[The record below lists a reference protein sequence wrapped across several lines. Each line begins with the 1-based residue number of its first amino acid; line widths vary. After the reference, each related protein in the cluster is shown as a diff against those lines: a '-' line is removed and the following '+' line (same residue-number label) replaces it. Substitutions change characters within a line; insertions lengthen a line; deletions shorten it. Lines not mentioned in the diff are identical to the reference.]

1 MIKLNSKINNLYI
14 FDRLYIGYSI
24 LMVFLIL
31 VFGRPLNNY
40 VDEILF
46 YIFMLILA
54 FLIIRFIDEKKN
66 RFSALIRL
74 LYPLLLFT
82 FFYTNTGGMMLM
94 IFDHFF
100 DAQLTSCE
108 YAIFGVHPTQY
119 IDRNLIHFKWVN
131 DLFSFGYFSYFL
143 MFPTFFLIA
152 FFKKDDYVIVRSMS
166 AICLAFYVSYLIF
179 ILFPVESPRWF
190 FSEQYIN
197 PIKGYVFR
205 PIVELFIDTG
215 GLHGGAMPSS
225 HVAVSLVMMFFSLK
239 YYPRLGKVLVPLNI
253 LLAAGTVWGRFH
265 YISDVVA
272 GVALGI
278 LSSLITLRYY
288 IRQDNRKGNVIL
300 EKEIKAD
307 YVS

>member
-1 MIKLNSKINNLYI
+1 MINLRSKINSLYI

-40 VDEILF
+40 LDEILF
-46 YIFMLILA
+46 YLFMLILA
-54 FLIIRFIDEKKN
+54 FLIIRFVDEKKN

-100 DAQLTSCE
+100 DAQLTSYE
-108 YAIFGVHPTQY
+108 YAFFGVHPTQY
-119 IDRNLIHFKWVN
+119 IDRNLTHLVWAN

-152 FFKKDDYVIVRSMS
+152 FLKKDDHIIVRSMS
-166 AICLAFYVSYLIF
+166 AMCLAFYVSYLFF
-179 ILFPVESPRWF
+179 ILIPVESPRWF

-197 PIKGYVFR
+197 PIKGFVFR
-205 PIVELFIDTG
+205 PLVELFIDTG

-225 HVAVSLVMMFFSLK
+225 HVAVALVMMFFSLK
-239 YYPRLGKVLVPLNI
+239 YYPRLGKVLIPFNI

-265 YISDVVA
+265 YVSDVVA
-272 GVALGI
+272 GIILGV
-278 LSSLITLRYY
+278 LTSFVMFKYY
-288 IRQDNRKGNVIL
+288 ARQDNRKGGVIL
-300 EKEIKAD
+300 EKEFKAD